1 MELWSLPEDEKLI
14 TGLSPLS
21 ESLSESPV
29 AEFVTEDA
37 FKDIPVVI
45 ETQEPLDLR
54 KDCIKEEL
62 KKEPK
67 TELPKEAKKEP
78 KQQFICNV
86 DGCQKTYTT
95 QNHMK
100 VHMRSHN
107 GIKPFQCLH
116 EGCGKSF
123 ATNYSLKAHTRVHT
137 GDRPYGC
144 KTCGKSFK
152 TSGDMQKHIRIHTG
166 VRPFVCPTCEKAFTT
181 SNILK
186 VHKRTHTGE
195 RPYGCEVCKK
205 NFASHTNLKN
215 HRRIHSGEKPY
226 VCENEACGRRFTEYS
241 SLFKHQLVHVPFKPF
256 PCQFCDKGYRLES
269 TLLLHL
275 RTAHNYGPEEESYQ
289 IVAQDYGAN
298 PNAIQLHPNEIEEV
312 ELSSPNSIITSTRAV
327 MVEGSSKLLQLLEGQ
342 EMLRNEMTEVMIVC
356 TN

>member
-14 TGLSPLS
+14 TGISPLS
-21 ESLSESPV
+21 ESLSESPE
-29 AEFVTEDA
+29 ADFITEVSLR
-37 FKDIPVVI
+37 DIPVVI
-45 ETQEPLDLR
+45 ESEEPWNLS
-54 KDCIKEEL
+54 KERGPLLNLPEVGATPP
-62 KKEPK
+62 EPRD
-67 TELPKEAKKEP
+67 T
-78 KQQFICNV
+78 KQYTCSV
-86 DGCQKTYTT
+86 DGCHKVYTT
-95 QNHMK
+95 QNHLK
-100 VHMRSHN
+100 VHLRSHS
-107 GIKPFQCLH
+107 GIKPFRCLH
-116 EGCGKSF
+116 QNCGKSF

-152 TSGDMQKHIRIHTG
+152 TSGDMQKHVRIHTG
-166 VRPFVCPTCEKAFTT
+166 VRPFVCQTCQKAFTT

-256 PCQFCDKGYRLES
+256 PCKFCDKGYRLES
-269 TLLLHL
+269 TLMLHL

-289 IVAQDYGAN
+289 QLGDQEGQDIGGN
-298 PNAIQLHPNEIEEV
+298 SSTIELQPPKINEPEQ
-312 ELSSPNSIITSTRAV
+312 SPSNDTATTFVLQGSTR
-327 MVEGSSKLLQLLEGQ
+327 LFHLLENH
-342 EMLRNEMTEVMIVC
+342 EMLRNGMAEVMIVC